1 MVPLREAKPSKRAV
15 AGVVKRV
22 AEQLGNTPAVCRKS
36 YIHPRVLSSCLDGS
50 LKPTLD
56 DDRGEHTRARGLRR
70 RRGGDAPAGG
80 MDRCGQAD
88 RRHARKPA
96 AGEGAGEL
104 TEVMHGVR
112 GIRQT

>member
-50 LKPTLD
+50 LKPTLATIAASIHAPEVYAVEGVVMRLLAEWTAAD
-56 DDRGEHTRARGLRR
+56 KLIAATLANRQQARA
-70 RRGGDAPAGG
+70 
-80 MDRCGQAD
+80 
-88 RRHARKPA
+88 
-96 AGEGAGEL
+96 